1 MAGCGI
7 YLWTFTYFSNQ
18 RQHYWWLKNKLFG
31 AYLQPWLGCFRLVE
45 SKYFSLKLNLNFQNV
60 LVTVPK
66 RNSIREIFRNEV
78 KLKQKNKYMITKN
91 LWHIFYSGS
100 LYDYHNINKLWWHC
114 NVAGLFKN
122 KIFYFLLYKRDQ
134 KETKSSRPYY
144 QDVISNITEIK
155 LSKDSLSCSCFK
167 RQLVLSKT

>member
-66 RNSIREIFRNEV
+66 RNSIRRFLGMK
-78 KLKQKNKYMITKN
+78 KLNWSKKNKYMITKRFMAHILFWKS
-91 LWHIFYSGS
+91 LWLTI
-100 LYDYHNINKLWWHC
+100 HNINKLWWHC

-122 KIFYFLLYKRDQ
+122 KIFYFLLYKKIR
-134 KETKSSRPYY
+134 KKKTRPYY
-144 QDVISNITEIK
+144 QDVISSITEIK
-155 LSKDSLSCSCFK
+155 LS
-167 RQLVLSKT
+167 QT